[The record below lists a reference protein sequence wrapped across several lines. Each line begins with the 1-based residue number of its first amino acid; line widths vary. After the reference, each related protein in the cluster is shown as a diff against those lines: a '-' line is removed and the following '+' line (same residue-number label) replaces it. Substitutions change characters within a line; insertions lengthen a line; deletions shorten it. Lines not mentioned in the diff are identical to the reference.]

1 MKLAALSCSLFI
13 NLVSCN
19 GGPLQIP
26 IQKLPFAYGEKP
38 HYSCKSFR
46 AIICFFRAYLDVKLA
61 AVSCSLLN
69 IEAAAA
75 IEAIDGAVAM
85 ELASVLASI
94 VSSVLMLCLA
104 VSML

>member
-1 MKLAALSCSLFI
+1 MDHNKFDSKNFSNVRHLIL
-13 NLVSCN
+13 
-19 GGPLQIP
+19 
-26 IQKLPFAYGEKP
+26 
-38 HYSCKSFR
+38 
-46 AIICFFRAYLDVKLA
+46 RAYLDVKLA

>member
-1 MKLAALSCSLFI
+1 M
-13 NLVSCN
+13 
-19 GGPLQIP
+19 
-26 IQKLPFAYGEKP
+26 
-38 HYSCKSFR
+38 
-46 AIICFFRAYLDVKLA
+46 KLA